1 MKTAEQKLLHKGCCM
16 KKLLHE
22 RAHKGCCMKKVP
34 GALYRIRDFY

>member
-16 KKLLHE
+16 KEL
-22 RAHKGCCMKKVP
+22 HKGCCMKKVP